1 MPTLE
6 FLYRVNMRKIMIVG
20 LMLVVSETA
29 YSNGKEYSYSNCN
42 KVTGGFSGFVN
53 EISTCEQCKLLNKTI
68 SFKIS
73 KTQDSVMTIVTDKDG
88 HKTSSVIKNCKV
100 FDEETFECETVKE
113 ETRNKTLIKYGI
125 ENKFILENGQWSSY
139 YTDKGTDF
147 NNESIILYSTD
158 SSCGKEIKSISN
170 FFK

>member
-1 MPTLE
+1 
-6 FLYRVNMRKIMIVG
+6 MRKIMIVG

-100 FDEETFECETVKE
+100 FDEETFEC
-113 ETRNKTLIKYGI
+113 KTTFNEIDGTKMNLTFRMMLSNEKWIDTLDMTGPSFYAS
-125 ENKFILENGQWSSY
+125 ENISN
-139 YTDKGTDF
+139 
-147 NNESIILYSTD
+147 
-158 SSCGKEIKSISN
+158 CGEEIKSDFN
-170 FFK
+170 LFK

>member
-1 MPTLE
+1 
-6 FLYRVNMRKIMIVG
+6 MRKIMIIG
-20 LMLVVSETA
+20 LMLVVSGTA

-88 HKTSSVIKNCKV
+88 HKT
-100 FDEETFECETVKE
+100 
-113 ETRNKTLIKYGI
+113 
-125 ENKFILENGQWSSY
+125 

-158 SSCGKEIKSISN
+158 SSCGKEIKNISN